1 MSEKQSWELLEEA
14 RVASENA
21 KAHMLECIGDA
32 VRGVGATLALY
43 ILLQTVDVF
52 IKL

>member
-1 MSEKQSWELLEEA
+1 MTYENEEELDKA
-14 RVASENA
+14 RIATEQA

-32 VRGVGATLALY
+32 VRGVGATVGLY
-43 ILLQTVDVF
+43 IALQALDVF